1 MIGKLWKF
9 LFQTQK
15 DNIGRRGEK
24 LAANYLTENGYH
36 ILERNLT
43 TKQGELDL
51 VATTPD
57 QKTVVFV
64 EVKTSQK
71 KNPYHLPE
79 FRVNHQKQ
87 RQIINLAAYWCKQS
101 KLGHLAIR
109 FHVIGVNLPTDD
121 KPQIRHHEA
130 AFNSY
135 V

>member
-1 MIGKLWKF
+1 MIGKLWQV
-9 LFQTQK
+9 LFRSSKKNLGSQ
-15 DNIGRRGEK
+15 GEK
-24 LAANYLTENGYH
+24 LAANYLTQKGYR

-57 QKTVVFV
+57 QKILVFV

-71 KNPYHLPE
+71 VHHYHLPE
-79 FRVNHQKQ
+79 FRVNHHKQ

-101 KLGHLAIR
+101 KLGHLPVR
-109 FHVIGVNLPTDD
+109 FDVIGINLPVNE
-121 KPQIRHHEA
+121 KPQIRHLEA
-130 AFNSY
+130 AFDSY